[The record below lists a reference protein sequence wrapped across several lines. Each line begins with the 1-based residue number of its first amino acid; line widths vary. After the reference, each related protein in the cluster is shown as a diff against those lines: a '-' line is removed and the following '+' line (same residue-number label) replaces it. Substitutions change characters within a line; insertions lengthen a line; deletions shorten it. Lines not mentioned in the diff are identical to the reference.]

1 MRRRLARGGIAALA
15 WVGVTAFAGGDVGVL
30 ARIGVGAVA
39 LSVVAQ
45 AVAADEPAG
54 FSYHASVGPAIYVA
68 PAYPGARRSREVWF
82 PFVDADIN
90 DRFYTSAEDL
100 IGVYAYKTEA
110 TQVGAAIAWDLT
122 HRISSD
128 DERLRGLPNVNETA
142 RFKLFA
148 SRTLYFITGD
158 ANVATDMA
166 GQGQGTLAQANLW
179 FTAPFSPTFSVS
191 VGPGVTWAD
200 ADYLRTFYSMP
211 AGRGMG
217 VSLPAF
223 STRAG
228 VVDVHLNGLAE
239 WTVLSHYRIGAS
251 AYWAHLK
258 GDASA
263 SPITQRRSQA
273 TLVGWI
279 AYKFK

>member
-1 MRRRLARGGIAALA
+1 MKRWVVGLAL
-15 WVGVTAFAGGDVGVL
+15 L
-30 ARIGVGAVA
+30 
-39 LSVVAQ
+39 VVAQ
-45 AVAADEPAG
+45 ARATDDAGG

-68 PAYPGARRSREVWF
+68 PAYPGARRSRQVWF

-122 HRISSD
+122 RRISSD
-128 DERLRGLPNVNETA
+128 DERLRGLPDVNETA

-158 ANVATDMA
+158 ANVATDIA

-191 VGPGVTWAD
+191 VGPGATWAD
-200 ADYLRTFYSMP
+200 ADYLRTFYSVP
-211 AGRGMG
+211 AARGMG

-228 VVDVHLNGLAE
+228 VVDAHLNALAE
-239 WTVLSHYRIGAS
+239 WTVFSHYRFGAS
-251 AYWAHLK
+251 AYWARLK

-263 SPITQRRSQA
+263 SPITQRRGQA

-279 AYKFK
+279 VYKFK